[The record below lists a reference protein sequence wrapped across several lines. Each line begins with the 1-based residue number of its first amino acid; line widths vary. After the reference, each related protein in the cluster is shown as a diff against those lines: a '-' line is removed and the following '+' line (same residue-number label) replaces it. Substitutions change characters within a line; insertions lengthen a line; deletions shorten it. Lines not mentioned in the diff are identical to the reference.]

1 MKTTPDDRTVG
12 QNEHDSA
19 KDVTVEE
26 DYLVLH
32 RNTGITPHRLEGL
45 SDAIYA
51 VAMTLLVL
59 DLRLPPNPSDTQL
72 SSVLRHLL
80 PNFITY
86 ALSFVTLGVLWTAHL
101 IESHWVERISRT
113 YVWLKIIYLMMVV
126 LIPFSTQILSA
137 YEYERLGVLF
147 YGLNFLA
154 TMLLLLVL
162 WKYATD
168 DHRLV
173 RTTLSSHVITWV
185 KVRLIVAN
193 ILVAVALIVALFFSS
208 QIGAALFIVTQFL
221 VIVPT
226 ASIDRLIIWLA
237 PHLEHEGG
245 TLTHT
250 TKVRQ

>member
-1 MKTTPDDRTVG
+1 MKTSPND
-12 QNEHDSA
+12 DSA

-26 DYLVLH
+26 DYIVLH
-32 RNTGITPHRLEGL
+32 RNTGITPRRLEGL

-59 DLRLPPNPSDTQL
+59 DLRLPPNPAGTQL
-72 SSVLRHLL
+72 SGVLHHLY

-113 YVWLKIIYLMMVV
+113 YVWLKIIYLMVIV
-126 LIPFSTQILSA
+126 LVPFSTQILSA

-154 TMLLLLVL
+154 SMLLLLVL
-162 WKYATD
+162 WTYATD
-168 DHRLV
+168 EHRLV
-173 RTTLSSHVITWV
+173 RKNLSDHVITWV
-185 KVRLIVAN
+185 KARLIVGN
-193 ILVAVALIVALFFSS
+193 VFVAIALIIAVFFSTRV
-208 QIGAALFIVTQFL
+208 GAVLFIITQFL
-221 VIVPT
+221 VIIPT
-226 ASIDRLIIWLA
+226 VSIDRLIIWLA
-237 PHLEHEGG
+237 PHLEHGGG

-250 TKVRQ
+250 KRSGKRR